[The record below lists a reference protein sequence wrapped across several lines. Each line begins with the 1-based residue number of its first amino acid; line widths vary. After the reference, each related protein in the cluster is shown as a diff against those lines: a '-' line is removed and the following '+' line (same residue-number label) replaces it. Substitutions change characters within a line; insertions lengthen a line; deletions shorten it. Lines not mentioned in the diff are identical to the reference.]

1 MRNSHLHSP
10 AAVLPLLLVILSGT
24 GAAGQ
29 NPIIPEAMY
38 NSDPQARS
46 WTDGNG
52 IPTLY
57 VYGSRDE
64 SKSYYCSH
72 HYDVLYT
79 QDFKTWTICKD
90 SFASRGEDDQ
100 VPYNDE
106 YLYAPDCIEK
116 DGKYWL
122 FYSQSGGKDVEG
134 VAVSDRPTG
143 PFRNGTVLKDAR
155 QIDPS
160 VFIDD
165 DGQAWLFWGQF
176 AAKCAKLNPDMRS
189 IDPSTIR
196 DSVITEAAHHFHE
209 GIQAF
214 KRNGI
219 YYLVF
224 ADISR
229 RGMPTCLGY
238 ATADKVTGPYTY
250 RGVIIDNH
258 GCDPYVW
265 NNHGS
270 VAALNGQWYVF
281 YHRSTNGTEML
292 RKSCVEPIRFNEDGT
307 IPEVPMTTSGAAG
320 PLDPF
325 QVMEGFRTCGL
336 TGHARIILRRQ
347 EGVRDRELLARIRN
361 RDSAQWRDFDFSVKP
376 RIMRLT
382 VIPHAGGTVNVYA
395 NTLCL
400 PMVASFQIPA
410 GDGRRPVTLEVPVR
424 PGLEGIQPLF
434 FRFYGK
440 EGTDLMDL
448 VEFCFR

>member
-1 MRNSHLHSP
+1 MKKFL
-10 AAVLPLLLVILSGT
+10 AFTLAVLA
-24 GAAGQ
+24 GAVGATAQ
-29 NPIIPEAMY
+29 NPIIPEARY
-38 NSDPQARS
+38 NSDPQART
-46 WTDGNG
+46 WTDKDGR
-52 IPTLY
+52 PTLY

-64 SKSYYCSH
+64 SKTFYCSH
-72 HYDVLYT
+72 FYDVLYT
-79 QDFKTWTICKD
+79 HDMKTWQIRED
-90 SFASRGEDDQ
+90 SFASVGKDDQ
-100 VPYNDE
+100 VPYNE
-106 YLYAPDCIEK
+106 EFLYAPDCIEK

-122 FYSQSGGKDVEG
+122 FYSQGGNKDVEG
-134 VAVSDRPTG
+134 VAVSDDPTG
-143 PFRNGTVLKDAR
+143 PFKDGRPVKDAN

-196 DSVITEAAHHFHE
+196 DSVITEAEHHFHE

-238 ATADKVTGPYTY
+238 ATADHVTGPYTY
-250 RGVIIDNH
+250 RGVIVDNH

-270 VAALNGQWYVF
+270 VGELGGQWYVF

-292 RKSCVEPIRFNEDGT
+292 RKSCVEPISFNADGT
-307 IPEVPMTTSGAAG
+307 IDEVPMTTSGAAG

-325 QVMEGFRTCGL
+325 QVTEGWRTCGL
-336 TGHARIILRRQ
+336 TGHARIILRKQ
-347 EGVRDRELLARIRN
+347 EGLSDRELLALIRH
-361 RDSAQWRDFDFSVKP
+361 RDSAIWRDFDFSRKP
-376 RIMRLT
+376 TKMRLT
-382 VIPHAGGTVNVYA
+382 VIPREGGSVTVFA

-400 PMVASFQIPA
+400 PVVASFQVPP
-410 GDGRRPVTLEVPVR
+410 GDGRRPVTLEVPVQA
-424 PGLEGIQPLF
+424 GLEGIHPLF

-440 EGTDLMDL
+440 EETDLMDL
-448 VEFCFR
+448 VEFSFL